1 MGFLSNLVRR
11 FKAASDTLLGPDDA
25 VFLTTLSGKRVPM
38 REMYVPPPLP
48 EGLPPVYGSAFHEGK
63 WVVTVNGVKTSAP
76 RWDTAEQA
84 RRDAWERHW
93 ADERGAKALAEYEA
107 KRKL

>member
-25 VFLTTLSGKRVPM
+25 TFLTALSGKRVPM
-38 REMYVPPPLP
+38 REMYIPPPLP

-63 WVVTVNGVKTSAP
+63 WVVTVDGVKTLAP
-76 RWDTAEQA
+76 RWDTAE
-84 RRDAWERHW
+84 
-93 ADERGAKALAEYEA
+93 KVLAEYEA
-107 KRKL
+107 KHKL